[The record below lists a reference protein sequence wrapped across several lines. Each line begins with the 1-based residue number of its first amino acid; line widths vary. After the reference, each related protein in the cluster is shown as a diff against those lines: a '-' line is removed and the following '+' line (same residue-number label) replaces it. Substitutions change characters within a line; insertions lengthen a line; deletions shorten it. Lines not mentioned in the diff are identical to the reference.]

1 MTDGKIDPIFFNREL
16 SWLNFNERVLNQ
28 AKSHKY
34 PLLERLR
41 YLAFVSSNLDEFFEI
56 RIAGLMEQVLGEVGE
71 ESIDGLTAKEQ
82 LQPIRERV
90 AKLVSDQYVCWR
102 EEIVLEL
109 KKNGVFFKNN
119 KELSQNEKEWLEN
132 YFNKEIFPVL
142 TPIAID
148 MSQPFLQVLNKG
160 LNLLVELDGV
170 GPNNNHVL
178 AAVIPVPR
186 ILPRA
191 VALPT
196 ENSSEIAYI
205 FLSDILKEYAWRL
218 FPEKTVKGAW
228 EFRITRNSDLYIN
241 EEEVENLLEKI
252 EEELYNLQKGVAV
265 RLEICKCVPKQLL
278 QTLLEVHNLK
288 SEDVYLIDGPLNLMR
303 LLSVY
308 EITDRKDLKFP
319 AYIPH
324 VPEIFKEGLDIFSI
338 IRQKDILLYHPYD
351 SFAPVIDFIQQA
363 AKDPHVLAIKQTVY
377 RTNDG
382 SPIIE
387 MLKEAALNGKQVT
400 VLVELKARFD
410 EARNIALARQL
421 EEAGASVVY
430 GFAHIKTHCKC
441 CLVIRKEP
449 DGLKQYVH
457 LSTGNYN
464 PKTAR
469 TYTDISLFTADE
481 AITNDVVQL
490 FNSITGQ
497 SLHPQFSK
505 LMVSPF
511 NYFEL
516 MQKKIRREADNAMKG
531 KPARIIAKMN
541 SLSDKSIIENLYKAS
556 QAGVKIDLIVRGIC
570 CLVPQVKGL
579 SENIKV
585 RSILGR
591 YLEHSR
597 FYYFENADQ
606 SELYIGSAD
615 WMTRN
620 FVRRIEALFPI
631 QSAQMRQHLMA
642 HLIEPYLRDGEQ
654 AVVLTSEGAYVPVG
668 ENTGFS
674 CQEYFGQNFIQ
685 P

>member
-1 MTDGKIDPIFFNREL
+1 MTDEKTDPIFFNREL

-28 AKSHKY
+28 ARSYKY

-56 RIAGLMEQVLGEVGE
+56 RMAGLMEQVLGGVSEK
-71 ESIDGLTAKEQ
+71 SIDGLTTKEQ
-82 LQPIRERV
+82 LQLIRERV
-90 AKLVSDQYVCWR
+90 TKLVNDQYVCWR
-102 EEIVLEL
+102 EEIVPVL
-109 KKNGVFFKNN
+109 KKNGVFFKTN
-119 KELSQNEKEWLEN
+119 KELNQEEKEWLES

-160 LNLLVELDGV
+160 LNLLVELEGADSK
-170 GPNNNHVL
+170 NNGAL
-178 AAVIPVPR
+178 MAIIPVPR
-186 ILPRA
+186 VLPRL
-191 VALPT
+191 VTLPT

-218 FPEKTVKGAW
+218 FPEKVVKGAW

-265 RLEICKCVPKQLL
+265 RLEICKGVPEHLL
-278 QTLLEVHNLK
+278 KTLLEVHNLNV
-288 SEDVYLIDGPLNLMR
+288 EDAYLIDGPLNLMR

-308 EITDRKDLKFP
+308 DITDRKDLKFP
-319 AYIPH
+319 LYTPH
-324 VPEIFKEGLDIFSI
+324 VPKIFKEEPDIFYI
-338 IRQKDILLYHPYD
+338 IRRKDILLHHPYD
-351 SFAPVIDFIQQA
+351 SFTPVIDFIQQA
-363 AKDPHVLAIKQTVY
+363 AKDPQVLAIKQTVY

-382 SPIIE
+382 SPIVE
-387 MLKEAALNGKQVT
+387 TLKEAALNGKQVT

-421 EEAGASVVY
+421 EDAGASVVY

-449 DGLKQYVH
+449 EGLKQYVH

-490 FNSITGQ
+490 FNSITGH

-505 LMVSPF
+505 LMVAPF
-511 NYFEL
+511 NYFE
-516 MQKKIRREADNAMKG
+516 MIQKKIQREIDNAINK

-541 SLSDKSIIENLYKAS
+541 SLSDKSIIENLYRAS

-570 CLVPQVKGL
+570 CLAPGVKGL

-585 RSILGR
+585 RSILGQ

-597 FYYFENADQ
+597 FYYFENGGEP
-606 SELYIGSAD
+606 ELYIGSAD
-615 WMTRN
+615 WMERN
-620 FVRRIEALFPI
+620 FVRRIEGLFPI
-631 QSAQMRQHLMA
+631 EDMKLRQHLIA
-642 HLIEPYLRDGEQ
+642 HLVEPYLMDVTQ
-654 AVVLTSEGAYVPVG
+654 AVMLTSDGTYVPIG
-668 ENTGFS
+668 GNGGFN
-674 CQEYFGQNFIQ
+674 CQEYFGQGSV
-685 P
+685 